1 MNFLKVVRLVT
12 LALLNVVV
20 HCEEKVNCQNV
31 TFVIDEDHDHVL
43 EGHVFMHLTVGKD
56 TECLAAWK
64 DDCRCQCLYEFLS
77 YWHYK

>member
-31 TFVIDEDHDHVL
+31 MFVIDEDHDHVR
-43 EGHVFMHLTVGKD
+43 EGHVFMRLTVSKE
-56 TECLAAWK
+56 TECLAACK
-64 DDCRCQCLYEFLS
+64 DDHRCQCLLEFLS

>member
-1 MNFLKVVRLVT
+1 MNFLKVVRHVT

-20 HCEEKVNCQNV
+20 HCKEKVNYQNV

-43 EGHVFMHLTVGKD
+43 EGHVFMRLTVSKE
-56 TECLAAWK
+56 TECLAACK
-64 DDCRCQCLYEFLS
+64 DDHRCQCLLEFLS